1 MFLLPHII
9 LNSILFGVILMTQI
23 VSYPMFLIVD
33 NKSFSSYHMHYTFN
47 ISKIVLP
54 LMILEV
60 FFVIEMLVNKF
71 DILSFI
77 SLILVLLVWIST
89 FFIQVPYHNIISKG
103 FNEKTI
109 SRLILSNWIRTTLWL
124 AKLMALVFLG
134 DFS

>member
-60 FFVIEMLVNKF
+60 FLVIEMLVNKF

-77 SLILVLLVWIST
+77 SLILVILIWTST
-89 FFIQVPYHNIISKG
+89 FFIQVPYHNVISKG

-134 DFS
+134 EFS

>member
-23 VSYPMFLIVD
+23 VSYPMFLNVD

-71 DILSFI
+71 DILGFI
-77 SLILVLLVWIST
+77 SLILVLLIWIST
-89 FFIQVPYHNIISKG
+89 ILIQGPYHNVISKE
-103 FNEKTI
+103 FNEKI
-109 SRLILSNWIRTTLWL
+109 IGRLINSNWIRTTLWL
-124 AKLMALVFLG
+124 AKLLALVFLG

>member
-33 NKSFSSYHMHYTFN
+33 NKNFSSYHMHYTFN

-60 FFVIEMLVNKF
+60 FLVIEMLVNKF

-77 SLILVLLVWIST
+77 SLILVILIWTST
-89 FFIQVPYHNIISKG
+89 FFIQVPYHNVISKG

>member
-60 FFVIEMLVNKF
+60 FLVIEMLVNKF

-77 SLILVLLVWIST
+77 SLILVTLIWTST
-89 FFIQVPYHNIISKG
+89 FFIQVPYHNVISKG

>member
-60 FFVIEMLVNKF
+60 FLVIEMLVNKF

-77 SLILVLLVWIST
+77 SLILVILIWTST
-89 FFIQVPYHNIISKG
+89 FFIQVPYHNVISKG

-124 AKLMALVFLG
+124 AKLMALVVLG

>member
-60 FFVIEMLVNKF
+60 FLVIEMLVNKF

-77 SLILVLLVWIST
+77 SLTLVILIWTST
-89 FFIQVPYHNIISKG
+89 FFIQVPYHNVISKG

-109 SRLILSNWIRTTLWL
+109 SRLILSKWIRTTLWL

-134 DFS
+134 EFS

>member
-60 FFVIEMLVNKF
+60 FLVIEMLVNKF

-77 SLILVLLVWIST
+77 SLILVILIWTST
-89 FFIQVPYHNIISKG
+89 FFIQVPYHNVISKG

-134 DFS
+134 NFS